1 MKEKKI
7 AAYSPAPG
15 EFLLIPGSFRQEES
29 IPHMLSYYGFSS
41 FFTEAKIP
49 DGGTEQNRFYRVVRR
64 TIQSVFDR
72 CAFTVTVHDFTR
84 GAVHAWNNQ
93 LLQLQMLASVQG
105 GKITKDHTLN
115 CNIYRFIF
123 KEFCCEFFEKI
134 SKVVDVDCRYESIYV
149 TYLGME
155 LNACDASDRK
165 KEGMRPSILFWID
178 EEHPVLSVQMDFA
191 YPLEKLTNALDKAC
205 QWEGWKLIVRSTVEN
220 I

>member
-1 MKEKKI
+1 MEQSTFAITDACICARRKDNERPYAKLQ
-7 AAYSPAPG
+7 Y
-15 EFLLIPGSFRQEES
+15 
-29 IPHMLSYYGFSS
+29 LS
-41 FFTEAKIP
+41 
-49 DGGTEQNRFYRVVRR
+49 
-64 TIQSVFDR
+64 
-72 CAFTVTVHDFTR
+72 
-84 GAVHAWNNQ
+84 
-93 LLQLQMLASVQG
+93 
-105 GKITKDHTLN
+105 
-115 CNIYRFIF
+115 FIF